1 MLSTSIEHAA
11 PLPTQKDY
19 MLNVDAPSTAI
30 QKIVLA
36 MAIAGCIGV
45 AAITAPRE
53 PATAAHAP
61 LALVGGMLIDGGAG
75 QPVRNS
81 VVLIR
86 GERIEKVGTIDAVP
100 VPTGHE
106 T

>member
-61 LALVGGMLIDGGAG
+61 LALD
-75 QPVRNS
+75 S
-81 VVLIR
+81 
-86 GERIEKVGTIDAVP
+86 GTCTSISCTTAIP
-100 VPTGHE
+100 MPATG
-106 T
+106 